1 VLGAARLI
9 AIIDPHNRPSQRV
22 AEKLGMVVERAS
34 DNHGRWR
41 SPQRIYA
48 TSQQQR

>member
-1 VLGAARLI
+1 VADRLGL
-9 AIIDPHNRPSQRV
+9 
-22 AEKLGMVVERAS
+22 VVERAS

-48 TSQQQR
+48 ASLKQR